1 MVEQLATLVFKLVLM
16 TREMNRL
23 TQEQADG
30 LTRKGW
36 YGDGGGLYLR
46 VQKGGTKSWVFV
58 DCKGGR
64 RKEKGL
70 GPIRLVTLA
79 EARVFRDRLAR
90 KANRDQVVKG
100 LPRTFGEIADEFMD
114 EREAIWRNPV
124 HRQQWRTT
132 LTTQAA
138 ALQDKLPGEI
148 TPDDVLSVIKPLW
161 LTTNET
167 ASRLRGRIERIL
179 DAAKARGHISAP
191 WENPARWQGHLEHL
205 LPPYRPAK
213 RHHAAAP
220 WEEMPKLWHELT
232 SRERT
237 TRNLALQFLILT
249 AARAGEVVGARWTEI
264 DFKTSTWTIPAARMK
279 AGIEHSVPLPGAA
292 IEILGSI
299 FRVSPNDHIFCRL
312 LSRQDNIRP
321 WRILPSKPLT
331 HYDLLAAL
339 RTDLKRTETVHG
351 FRSSFRDFAGE
362 ATEYPRELAEMA
374 LAHAVGDAVE
384 QAYRR
389 GRAVERRRPM
399 MEDWAAFLATT
410 PST

>member
-1 MVEQLATLVFKLVLM
+1 MP
-16 TREMNRL
+16 REINRL
-23 TQEQADG
+23 TPEQVDG

-70 GPIRLVTLA
+70 GPTRLVSLA

-90 KANRDQVVKG
+90 KANRQQVLEG
-100 LPRTFGEIADEFMD
+100 LPRTFGEIADDFID
-114 EREAIWRNPV
+114 GWEAIWRNPV

-132 LTTQAA
+132 LTSHAA

-161 LTTNET
+161 LTKNET

-179 DAAKARGHISAP
+179 DAAKARGHIPAP
-191 WENPARWQGHLEHL
+191 WENPARWRGHLEHL
-205 LPPYRPAK
+205 LPPHRPPK
-213 RHHAAAP
+213 RHHAAVP
-220 WEEMPKLWHELT
+220 WEEMPALWNELT
-232 SRERT
+232 NRQRT
-237 TRNLALQFLILT
+237 TRNLALRFTILT

-264 DFKTSTWTIPAARMK
+264 DFETSTWTIPGGRMK
-279 AGIEHSVPLPGAA
+279 GGIEHRVPLSGAA
-292 IEILGSI
+292 IDVLRHV
-299 FRVSPNDHIFCRL
+299 FKVSLNDYIFCRKR
-312 LSRQDNIRP
+312 SRQDNSRGGRLMP
-321 WRILPSKPLT
+321 SEPSK

-339 RTDLKRTETVHG
+339 RTDLGRTETVHG
-351 FRSSFRDFAGE
+351 FRSSFRDWAGD
-362 ATEYPRELAEMA
+362 ATDYPRELAEMA

-389 GRAVERRRPM
+389 GRALERRRPM
-399 MEDWAAFLATT
+399 MEDWARYLHHGVDTKG
-410 PST
+410 PCRL